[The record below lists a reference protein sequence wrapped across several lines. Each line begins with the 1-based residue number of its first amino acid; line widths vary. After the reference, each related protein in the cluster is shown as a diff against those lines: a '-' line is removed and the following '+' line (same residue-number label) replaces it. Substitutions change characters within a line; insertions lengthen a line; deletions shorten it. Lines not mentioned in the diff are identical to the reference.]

1 MWIFCQNI
9 LYFKME
15 KMQCKVL
22 RIAYQ
27 LDVSDCDLLEWNG
40 STSFHQQLMR
50 FLLAEI
56 YKNAVTT
63 NPKFM

>member
-1 MWIFCQNI
+1 
-9 LYFKME
+9 
-15 KMQCKVL
+15 MQCKVL

-27 LDVSDCDLLEWNG
+27 LDVSDCDLLEWND

-50 FLLAEI
+50 FLLTEI